1 MKSPRCGYRGP
12 ILGPVSPLPRPDRRA
27 LLAGGLRLAGTGA
40 ALRLAGPWGRSL
52 LGLTSLDLASA
63 ISTAVAAPPIITRA
77 QWGADERRRG
87 DLPNF
92 HPVRKF
98 VIHHTATPNRD
109 PDPAGRVR
117 SIYGSH
123 LNREDGAPWVDIG
136 YNFLVD
142 EAGRIFEG
150 RFARNYAA
158 GEAHD
163 GEDPY
168 GRGVRGAHAG
178 EWNGGAVGIA
188 LIGTYTSG
196 RPTDAALDAVAD
208 VIAWKCSRH
217 GLDPTG
223 VEPWTASD
231 GATRVLPTI
240 VGHRDLR
247 STGCPGNGMYALLGH
262 LRQRVADRLAGT
274 TAQAWSRGPGGYRMV
289 HATGDVTPFGAVSH
303 LGALPTRGVS
313 SPVTSAAPVP
323 GHDAFWMVDADG
335 GVHGFGGAPYFGS
348 LPALRLAGA
357 TIGQSVVVRIAA
369 RSAAGYWL
377 LDRHGGVFGF
387 ADAPFL
393 GSVPGLRASGTPIDW
408 ADIVALE
415 PTLDGT
421 GYWILDR
428 NGGVFTFGSAR
439 FHGSIPQLA
448 QQGVVRGDTEVTDI
462 KAAPGG
468 GYWVLD
474 RRGGVFAFGGAP
486 FHGSVPATGFVGGRA
501 VRIVPTADGGG
512 YLILSEDGGVMPFGN
527 AVFHGHGPHFTAVDL
542 IVSG

>member
-1 MKSPRCGYRGP
+1 M
-12 ILGPVSPLPRPDRRA
+12 
-27 LLAGGLRLAGTGA
+27 LARGLRLAGAGA
-40 ALRLAGPWGRSL
+40 ALSLAGPWGRSL
-52 LGLTSLDLASA
+52 LGPTLDLASA
-63 ISTAVAAPPIITRA
+63 VPIALAAPPIITRA

-87 DLPNF
+87 ELPNF

-98 VIHHTATPNRD
+98 VIHHTATANGDR
-109 PDPAGRVR
+109 DPAGRIR
-117 SIYGSH
+117 SIYGGH
-123 LNREDGAPWVDIG
+123 LNREDGGPWVDIG

-142 EAGRIFEG
+142 DAGRIFEG

-188 LIGTYTSG
+188 LLGTYTSA

-217 GLDPTG
+217 GLNATG
-223 VEPWTASD
+223 VEPWTAAD
-231 GATRVLPTI
+231 GRTRVLPTI
-240 VGHRDLR
+240 VGHRDVR
-247 STGCPGNGMYALLGH
+247 ATGCPGNGMYALLGH
-262 LRQRVADRLAGT
+262 LRQRVADRLAGA
-274 TAQAWSRGPGGYRMV
+274 TAQARAGGPGGYRMV
-289 HATGDVTPFGAVSH
+289 HSTGDVTHFGAVSN
-303 LGALPTRGVS
+303 LGSLAARGVS
-313 SPVTSAAPVP
+313 SPVASATRVP
-323 GHDAFWMVDADG
+323 ARDAFWMADTEG
-335 GVHGFGGAPYFGS
+335 GVHGFGGAPYLGS
-348 LPALRLAGA
+348 VPALRQAGA
-357 TIGQSVVVRIAA
+357 AIGRSDVVRIAA

-377 LDRHGGVFGF
+377 LDRNGGVFGF

-393 GSVPGLRASGTPIDW
+393 GSVPGLRASGTAIDP

-415 PTLDGT
+415 PTLDGL

-428 NGGVFTFGSAR
+428 NGGVFAFGAAR
-439 FHGSIPQLA
+439 FHGSIPHLA
-448 QQGVVRGDTEVTDI
+448 NQGVVRGDTEVTDI

-512 YLILSEDGGVMPFGN
+512 YLILSEDGGVMAFGN
-527 AVFHGHGPHFTAVDL
+527 AVFHGHGPHLSAVDL
-542 IVSG
+542 IVSP